1 MELNEF
7 VGVGIYSCMRLG
19 TSVWGRPGRREEER
33 GRRKEEG
40 GGYLKLR
47 TRNPELQP
55 TAGVIARSIAGG
67 GALAKSKLNAKTGRG
82 TI

>member
-33 GRRKEEG
+33 GRRGLPETKDPEPGTPANGWRHCEEH
-40 GGYLKLR
+40 R
-47 TRNPELQP
+47 RR
-55 TAGVIARSIAGG
+55 RSDAAQSDG
-67 GALAKSKLNAKTGRG
+67 L
-82 TI
+82 